1 MMKMKKIF
9 GLVVVVLLAS
19 SSVNAQKIY
28 GTRNGKISFTAQ
40 KDEDVTAVNN
50 EVVSRLSDKGEISF
64 SLLLKG
70 FKFAYAEMQ
79 THFNNDYLQSNQFPR
94 ADFKGNITNIKT
106 VDFTKNGNYKVAVKG
121 NLTLHGVTK
130 PITVNGIISVKA
142 GKLTANAQF
151 IIVMKDFN
159 IDAATV
165 TNQVNAEINCVY

>member
-1 MMKMKKIF
+1 VYKR
-9 GLVVVVLLAS
+9 
-19 SSVNAQKIY
+19 Q
-28 GTRNGKISFTAQ
+28 
-40 KDEDVTAVNN
+40 
-50 EVVSRLSDKGEISF
+50 
-64 SLLLKG
+64 
-70 FKFAYAEMQ
+70 
-79 THFNNDYLQSNQFPR
+79 LQSNQFPR

-106 VDFTKNGNYKVAVKG
+106 VDFTKDGNYKVAVKG

-165 TNQVNAEINCVY
+165 TNQVNAEINCVYQ

>member
-1 MMKMKKIF
+1 MKKIF